1 VFTLDLAAMAI
12 LTPAVLVLASA
23 ATMFAL
29 WKRSKVIQLDSQEI
43 AKLFDLRADMTWNGI
58 ERRSGI
64 DRRSGK
70 DRRGRTD
77 RRRSPR

>member
-1 VFTLDLAAMAI
+1 MFILDLATMAV
-12 LTPAVLVLASA
+12 LTPAVLILASV

-29 WKRSKVIQLDSQEI
+29 WKRSKVIQLDPQEI
-43 AKLFDLRADMTWNGI
+43 EKLFDLRADMRWNGI

-70 DRRGRTD
+70 DRRGGTD
-77 RRRSPR
+77 RRQSTR

>member
-1 VFTLDLAAMAI
+1 VFTLDLATMAV
-12 LTPAVLVLASA
+12 LTPAVLILASV

-29 WKRSKVIQLDSQEI
+29 WKRSKVIQLDPQEI
-43 AKLFDLRADMTWNGI
+43 ERIFDLRADTRWNGI

-70 DRRGRTD
+70 DRRGGTD
-77 RRRSPR
+77 RRQSTR